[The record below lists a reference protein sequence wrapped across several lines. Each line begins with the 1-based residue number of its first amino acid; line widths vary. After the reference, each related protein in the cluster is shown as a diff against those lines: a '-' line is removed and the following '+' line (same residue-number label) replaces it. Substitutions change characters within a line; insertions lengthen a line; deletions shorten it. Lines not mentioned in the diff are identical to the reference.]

1 MKTFLTVFI
10 FLFIISAVSAQIQN
24 PDYDSILV
32 KKLGGDEYGMK
43 KYVFVI
49 LKTGENKTTDKNFID
64 SCFAG
69 HLENIGR
76 LAKLNQL
83 TVAGPFYKNDKDFR
97 GLFILNVSS
106 LEDAQKLL
114 ETDPAVKS
122 GLLFPEL
129 YLWYGSAALPEYLEA
144 DSKIHKMKH

>member
-10 FLFIISAVSAQIQN
+10 FLSIISALSAQIQN
-24 PDYDSILV
+24 PDYDSVLV

-76 LAKLNQL
+76 LAKANKL

-97 GLFILNVSS
+97 GLFILNVTS
-106 LEDAQKLL
+106 LDDAQKLL

-122 GLLFPEL
+122 GLLLPEL